1 MKIGILFIATGRYI
15 CFWKDFYKACEKYL
29 LKNHEK
35 TYFLFTDA
43 ELKKIPDNV
52 VLVKHNCLG

>member
-43 ELKKIPDNV
+43 ELKKIT
-52 VLVKHNCLG
+52 VLAGQMKHC